1 MCAYSLSV
9 HIVMY
14 NLKLILIVSK
24 WAQMVSKYLNQSVT
38 IQKSRH
44 AINITNE
51 DDLLDISFKYE

>member
-9 HIVMY
+9 RIVMY